1 MPTIKRTS
9 NAELL
14 SYIIN
19 QTPALKADLNLPV
32 QGQSTAEIGKLII
45 GNPVYRNAFIN
56 TINLIGLTVI
66 KRNGWDNPWEWFTNK
81 GTLRF
86 GQQIREMIVDLANVY
101 DYNANSNDND
111 RFLET
116 VVPNVLS
123 YIHEVNFQK
132 FYQTTTSDMQMSMAF
147 TEENGLYNLIME
159 IVGSLYESLKYDQYI
174 TNKYM
179 LCRRIVDGTLAPS
192 YIADYNSLS
201 VRERVSRMKAVA
213 NKMTF
218 RNPNYN
224 PAGIRKANRMEDLI
238 LIMNT
243 DFESSLSTE
252 VLATSYFRNDAEFK
266 TNGVLIDGFGNHDSA
281 RLTELLGDSYTPF
294 TGDELSA
301 LANIPAVIVSS
312 DWFMDYYYDL
322 GADSGVKSTEFY
334 NPVTHKNNHFLS
346 CWMVMSTSPFE
357 QGTVFTL
364 VQPSVSSVTITPS
377 TATVTK
383 GQELKLSG
391 YATTAGFGN
400 KAVSYALNQQA
411 ITSGATIDE
420 TGLLKVP
427 SDYTTASGTQGVY
440 NLTVSTALA
449 TNETI
454 TIDGIEYKA
463 AAAADTAAKQATAIY
478 TQLAADTKI
487 NSIYTITN
495 PSSGVVRFT
504 EASGYYGYGVPVVD
518 DSELETGAVTMA
530 TGTEG
535 KEASTP
541 IVVTATS
548 VLDKSQSADA
558 RITVA

>member
-1 MPTIKRTS
+1 MSVIKRSS

-19 QTPALKADLNLPV
+19 QTPALNIDLPV
-32 QGQSTAEIGKLII
+32 QGQSTAEIGKII
-45 GNPVYRNAFIN
+45 MGNPTYRNAFIN

-101 DYNANSNDND
+101 DYNEYANDND

-116 VVPNVLS
+116 VVPNVLAN
-123 YIHEVNFQK
+123 IHEVNFQK

-179 LCRRIVDGTLAPS
+179 LCRRIVDGTVTPS
-192 YIADYNSLS
+192 YIANYNSLS
-201 VRERVSRMKAVA
+201 VRERVSKMKAVT

-224 PAGIRKANRMEDLI
+224 PAGIHRANRMEDLI

-243 DFESSLSTE
+243 DFEGSLSTE
-252 VLATSYFRNDAEFK
+252 VLATSYFRSDAEFK
-266 TNGVLIDGFGNHDSA
+266 TNGVLIDGFGNHDSV
-281 RLTELLGDSYTPF
+281 RLTELLKDAYVPF
-294 TGDELSA
+294 TDDELAA
-301 LANIPAVIVSS
+301 LANVPAAVVSS

-322 GADSGVKSTEFY
+322 GADSGVRATEFY

-357 QGTVFTL
+357 QSTVFTL
-364 VQPSVSSVTITPS
+364 VEPSVSSVSITPS
-377 TATVTK
+377 TATISK
-383 GQELKLSG
+383 GQEIKLKG
-391 YATTAGFGN
+391 TATTVGFGN
-400 KAVSYALNQQA
+400 KAVSYALNSQA

-420 TGLLKVP
+420 FGTLKVP
-427 SDYTTASGTQGVY
+427 SDYTSESGTQGVY

-449 TNETI
+449 TNEKLI
-454 TIDGIEYKA
+454 IDGVTYTADA
-463 AAAADTAAKQATAIY
+463 ADDTAAKQATAIY
-478 TQLAADTKI
+478 TLLAATAPV
-487 NSIYTITN
+487 STVYTVTN

-504 EASGYYGYGVPVVD
+504 EKSGYYGYDKPTVD
-518 DSELETGAVTMA
+518 DSDLETGVVTLAV
-530 TGTEG
+530 GTQG
-535 KEASTP
+535 KEASSP

-548 VLDKSQSADA
+548 VLDKTKSADA

>member
-1 MPTIKRTS
+1 MSVIKRSS

-19 QTPALKADLNLPV
+19 QTPALKENLDLPV
-32 QGQSTAEIGKLII
+32 QGESTAEIGKII
-45 GNPVYRNAFIN
+45 MGNPTYRNAFIN

-101 DYNANSNDND
+101 DYNEYANDND

-116 VVPNVLS
+116 VVPNVLAN
-123 YIHEVNFQK
+123 IHEVNFQK

-147 TEENGLYNLIME
+147 TEEQGLYNLIME

-179 LCRRIVDGTLAPS
+179 LCRRIVDGTVAPS
-192 YIADYNSLS
+192 YIPNFATLS
-201 VRERVSRMKAVA
+201 IRERVSAMKAVA

-224 PAGIRKANRMEDLI
+224 PAGIRRANRMEDLI

-243 DFESSLSTE
+243 DFESALSTE

-266 TNGVLIDGFGNHDSA
+266 TNGVLVDGFGNHDSV
-281 RLTELLGDSYTPF
+281 RLAALLKDAYVPF
-294 TGDELSA
+294 TDAELSA
-301 LANIPAVIVSS
+301 LASIPAVIVST

-322 GADSGVKSTEFY
+322 GADSGIRDTEFY

-357 QGTVFTL
+357 QSTVFTL
-364 VQPSVSSVTITPS
+364 VEPSVSSVSITPS
-377 TATVTK
+377 TATITK
-383 GQELKLSG
+383 GQELKLVG
-391 YATTAGFGN
+391 KATTTGFGN
-400 KAVSYALNQQA
+400 KAVSYALNEQA
-411 ITSGATIDE
+411 LTSGATIDE
-420 TGLLKVP
+420 FGTLKVP
-427 SDYTTASGTQGVY
+427 SNYTTASGTQGVY
-440 NLTVSTALA
+440 NLTISTALA
-449 TNETI
+449 SGEKLY
-454 TIDGIEYKA
+454 IDGIEYSPVA
-463 AAAADTAAKQATAIY
+463 ADDTAAEQATAIY
-478 TQLAADTKI
+478 TLLAATAPV
-487 NSIYTITN
+487 STVYTVTN

-504 EASGYYGYGVPVVD
+504 EKSGYYGYDKPEVD
-518 DSELETGAVTMA
+518 DSGLTTGAVTLA
-530 TGTEG
+530 VGTQG

-548 VLDKSQSADA
+548 VLDKSQSAEA

>member
-1 MPTIKRTS
+1 MAVIKKST
-9 NAELL
+9 NAELM

-19 QTPALKADLNLPV
+19 QTPALSADINLPK
-32 QGQSTAEIGKLII
+32 QGDSIAEIGKLII

-81 GTLRF
+81 GNLRF
-86 GQQIREMIVDLANVY
+86 GQQVRELIVDLANVY
-101 DYNANSNDND
+101 DYNQYSNDND

-123 YIHEVNFQK
+123 AIHEVNFQK

-147 TEENGLYNLIME
+147 TEEYGLYNLIME
-159 IVGSLYESLKYDQYI
+159 IVGSLYESLKYDLFI

-179 LCRRIVDGTLAPS
+179 LCRRIVDGTVTPS
-192 YIADYNSLS
+192 YIANYDSLTA
-201 VRERVSRMKAVA
+201 RERVEKMKAVC
-213 NKMTF
+213 NDMTF
-218 RNPNYN
+218 RNPNFN
-224 PAGIRKANRMEDLI
+224 PAGIRKGNRVEDLI

-243 DFESSLSTE
+243 DFEAAVSTS
-252 VLATSYFRNDAEFK
+252 VIATSFFRNEAEFK
-266 TNGVLIDGFGNHDSA
+266 TNGVLCNGFGNHDSA
-281 RLTELLGDSYTPF
+281 RLTELLGDAYVPF
-294 TGDELSA
+294 TDAELSA
-301 LANIPAVIVSS
+301 LASVPAVIVSV
-312 DWFMDYYYDL
+312 DWFMNYYYDL
-322 GADSGVKSTEFY
+322 GTGSSMNDEFF
-334 NPVTHKNNHFLS
+334 NPVTRKNNHFLS
-346 CWMVMSTSPFE
+346 AWMVISSSPFE
-357 QGTVFTL
+357 QATVFTL
-364 VQPSVSSVTITPS
+364 TPASVSSMSVSPA

-383 GQELKLSG
+383 GQELQLASSV
-391 YATTAGFGN
+391 ATQGFGN
-400 KAVSYALNQQA
+400 KAVSWSINEQA

-427 SDYTTASGTQGVY
+427 TDYTTASGTQGVY
-440 NLTVSTALA
+440 NLTISTALA
-449 TNETI
+449 TDEVI

-478 TQLAADTKI
+478 TQLAADTSI

-504 EASGYYGYGVPVVD
+504 EASGYYGQGVPVVD
-518 DSELETGAVTMA
+518 DSALTTGVVTMA
-530 TGTEG
+530 TGTAG

-548 VLDKSQSADA
+548 VLDKSSTAQA

>member
-1 MPTIKRTS
+1 MGKSKTALTKTS
-9 NAELL
+9 NAELI

-19 QTPALKADLNLPV
+19 QTPALRENLDLPI
-32 QGQSTAEIGKLII
+32 QGQSIAPIGKLIM

-101 DYNANSNDND
+101 DYNTYSNDND
-111 RFLET
+111 RFLDT

-179 LCRRIVDGTLAPS
+179 LCRRIVDGTVTPS
-192 YIADYNSLS
+192 YIANFASLD
-201 VRERVSRMKAVA
+201 VRSRVASMKAVA

-224 PAGIRKANRMEDLI
+224 PAGIRRGNKMEDLI

-243 DFESSLSTE
+243 DFESDLETS
-252 VLATSYFRNDAEFK
+252 VIATSFFRDAAEFK

-281 RLTELLGDSYTPF
+281 RLTELLGDAYTAF
-294 TGDELSA
+294 TDAELA
-301 LANIPAVIVSS
+301 LLAAIPAVIVSR

-322 GADSGVKSTEFY
+322 GADSGVKATEFY

-357 QGTVFTL
+357 QATVFTL
-364 VQPSVSSVTITPS
+364 TQPAVSAISVSPSSGTIIQGQSLQMSASVT
-377 TATVTK
+377 AT
-383 GQELKLSG
+383 
-391 YATTAGFGN
+391 GFAN
-400 KAVSYALNQQA
+400 KAVTWSVVDSTTAEPV
-411 ITSGATIDE
+411 TGVTIDE
-420 TGLLKVP
+420 FGVLKV
-427 SDYTTASGTQGVY
+427 
-440 NLTVSTALA
+440 
-449 TNETI
+449 
-454 TIDGIEYKA
+454 
-463 AAAADTAAKQATAIY
+463 
-478 TQLAADTKI
+478 
-487 NSIYTITN
+487 
-495 PSSGVVRFT
+495 
-504 EASGYYGYGVPVVD
+504 
-518 DSELETGAVTMA
+518 
-530 TGTEG
+530 
-535 KEASTP
+535 AST
-541 IVVTATS
+541 VANNLEFTVTATS
-548 VLDKSQSADA
+548 VFDSSVKGTATIATPTS
-558 RITVA
+558 V